1 MEPDPTGLQGLPI
14 GEHGRPDINPY
25 DRDIDMTVP
34 LTFQS
39 DSLGEV
45 PIRLTAD
52 DRLLLGTREFLGLVK
67 TILNEEAHA
76 ELASQLAGKDQFETT
91 DLAGS
96 GVGITYDPNTLA
108 VVVIEVDAEKRAVRD
123 LFAPP
128 RDDVTDNSLHPAHVS
143 GYLNLNVSQT
153 HIWEDQSVRPP
164 TVNFDGAVRVG
175 RFVFEGDAQFRER
188 SELSGSSYTFER
200 NYARLV
206 YDQPEQFR
214 RWVAGDLDPE
224 TRGQQT

>member
-67 TILNEEAHA
+67 TILNAEAHA

-153 HIWEDQSVRPP
+153 HI
-164 TVNFDGAVRVG
+164 
-175 RFVFEGDAQFRER
+175 
-188 SELSGSSYTFER
+188 
-200 NYARLV
+200 
-206 YDQPEQFR
+206 
-214 RWVAGDLDPE
+214 
-224 TRGQQT
+224 